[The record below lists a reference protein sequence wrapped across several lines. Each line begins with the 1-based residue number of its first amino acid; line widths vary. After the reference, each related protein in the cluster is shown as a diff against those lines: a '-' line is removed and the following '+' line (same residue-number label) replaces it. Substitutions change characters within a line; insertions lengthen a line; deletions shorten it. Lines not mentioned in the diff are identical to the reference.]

1 MLKVESVNAKQ
12 WVSDIDIGLAL
23 PLVYQE
29 GWYRCCSQLE
39 NDALSNH
46 ELYKQ
51 AALKANDFFEKVGV
65 NLRVLGAREAR
76 DFSGNTF
83 LWLLP

>member
-1 MLKVESVNAKQ
+1 MVKAAKVKR

-23 PLVYQE
+23 PIEYQE
-29 GWYRCCSQLE
+29 GWYRCCNQLE
-39 NDALSNH
+39 EDKLTDD

-65 NLRVLGAREAR
+65 ELRVLGAREAK

-83 LWLLP
+83 IWLLP